1 MSETPR
7 ERFQEN
13 ATEIASILVTGIW
26 LLALLSNQDWWLWA
40 MLGGYVVVLPIV
52 KLLFGEEDE
61 DETEDGESSRQSRRR
76 RRRSSRRRDET
87 QTTDETAPEGTNNRD
102 ALDTLKDRYARGE
115 LTDEQFER
123 KLEKL
128 MENDTMENVEER
140 FQNGSR
146 ERNLERE

>member
-7 ERFQEN
+7 ERFREN
-13 ATEIASILVTGIW
+13 ATEIASTLVTGIW
-26 LLALLSNQDWWLWA
+26 LLAMFTGQDWWWVA
-40 MLGGYVVVLPIV
+40 MLGGYLVVLPIV
-52 KLLFGEEDE
+52 KLLFGDEDE
-61 DETEDGESSRQSRRR
+61 DEKSSRRHRREER
-76 RRRSSRRRDET
+76 REERRRDEWG
-87 QTTDETAPEGTNNRD
+87 DEPPKNDGSTREETNNRD

-128 MENDTMENVEER
+128 MENDTVENVEER

-146 ERNLERE
+146 GRNLERE